1 VTEDRRLV
9 KEPMLAEIIALDPD
23 PEPDSDRAR
32 DDLEGMGEF
41 FAFRQDQ
48 VRQARA
54 AGDPAED
61 PDTGW

>member
-1 VTEDRRLV
+1 MDRKLV
-9 KEPMLAEIIALDPD
+9 QEPVLTEIIALDPE
-23 PEPDSDRAR
+23 PGVEPDQVP
-32 DDLEGMGEF
+32 DLEGMGEF

>member
-1 VTEDRRLV
+1 
-9 KEPMLAEIIALDPD
+9 MLAEIIALDPD